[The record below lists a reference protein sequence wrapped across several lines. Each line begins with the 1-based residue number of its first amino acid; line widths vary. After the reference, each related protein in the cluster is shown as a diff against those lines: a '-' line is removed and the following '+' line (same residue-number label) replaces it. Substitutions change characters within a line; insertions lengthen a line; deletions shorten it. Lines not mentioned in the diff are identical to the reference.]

1 MKALTDYLQKHSSS
15 EEAKCAAIRD
25 LCACEKYMVAM
36 INVEDAHSKLDC
48 IIFCSQY
55 ETRRKKIVDDI
66 EAITKACAELK
77 QSNRLRKL
85 LGLILKLGNLIN
97 IGGEGKMEKGF
108 SLDAL
113 MKLNEAKAFDKTTSV
128 LFYLVKVTK
137 QIYPILLSF
146 KEDIPS
152 VVGVER
158 IMIFVLALKST
169 DCYHHGFI
177 FLDATFNMPLVCS
190 THYAMIVEM
199 SFVCL

>member
-1 MKALTDYLQKHSSS
+1 MKGLTDYLQKHSSS

-85 LGLILKLGNLIN
+85 A
-97 IGGEGKMEKGF
+97 KGF

-113 MKLNEAKAFDKTTSV
+113 MKLNEVKAFDKKTSV
-128 LFYLVKVTK
+128 LFYLVKVAK
-137 QIYPILLSF
+137 QINPILFSF

-169 DCYHHGFI
+169 DCYHHGFF